1 MKNMKN
7 IFNGNYSEVI
17 NLKNLLE
24 NSNIEAFIQN
34 ENMGAIQPWTI
45 TSGGLNPIIL
55 KVEDQN
61 FEEALKII
69 EDYKNG
75 EFEIEVKETKE
86 K

>member
-1 MKNMKN
+1 MKN

-24 NSNIEAFIQN
+24 NSNIETFIQN
-34 ENMGAIQPWTI
+34 ENMGTIQPWTL

-61 FEEALKII
+61 FEEAMKII

-75 EFEIEVKETKE
+75 EFEIEVK
-86 K
+86 

>member
-1 MKNMKN
+1 MKN